1 MTKRKEEKQEQ
12 NTTIKRLSWIIW
24 GVLAVLIVLLTSAFA
39 RAWEM
44 NQTLQADVATLEPM
58 LTAAAVEKATL
69 QARLDYVQSDAYVD
83 EWSRVHAGMTQPG
96 ETLVVPI
103 APTPTPTLHPTPI
116 PTSTPTP
123 TPLPFW
129 QRWWRALTGKP

>member
-1 MTKRKEEKQEQ
+1 MTKKEEP
-12 NTTIKRLSWIIW
+12 NAAIKRLSWVIW
-24 GVLAVLIVLLTSAFA
+24 GILAVLIVLLTSAFA
-39 RAWEM
+39 RAWET
-44 NQTLQADVATLEPM
+44 NQTLQARVATLEPL

-83 EWSRVHAGMTQPG
+83 EWARVHAGMTQPG

-103 APTPTPTLHPTPI
+103 EPTATPTPRPTPF

-129 QRWWRALTGKP
+129 QRWWRALTGNP

>member
-1 MTKRKEEKQEQ
+1 MTKKDEQ
-12 NTTIKRLSWIIW
+12 NTTIKRISWIIW
-24 GVLAVLIVLLTSAFA
+24 GGLAVLVILLASAFT

-44 NQTLQADVATLEPM
+44 NQVLRAEVSTLEPM
-58 LTAAAVEKATL
+58 LTAAAEEKATL
-69 QARLDYVQSDAYVD
+69 QAQLDYVQSDAYVD

-103 APTPTPTLHPTPI
+103 APTPTPTPPPLPTAVP
-116 PTSTPTP
+116 TPTP

-129 QRWWRALTGKP
+129 QRWWRALTGND